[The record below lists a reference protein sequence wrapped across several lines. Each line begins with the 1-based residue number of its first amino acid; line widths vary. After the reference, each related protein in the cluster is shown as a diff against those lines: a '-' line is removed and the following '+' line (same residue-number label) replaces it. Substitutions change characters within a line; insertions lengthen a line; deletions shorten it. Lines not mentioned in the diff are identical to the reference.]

1 LIILQGLECFRRQ
14 RDQCDHIEHCH
25 QSHAQIS
32 QIPDKLICGKSSDKK
47 HNESQ
52 HFIQR
57 LRCPVIPK
65 EVCHIR
71 SCVEQD
77 TQERRETEQK
87 EDHCNEYH
95 AELPEMV
102 LHGGLEKIHSL
113 QPLCHAL
120 RRQQH
125 DHGRTAAD
133 HKRVDKDAQ
142 RLKQSFLCRMADVR
156 CRRGAGCGT

>member
-1 LIILQGLECFRRQ
+1 MDQRLTAIEKRPWHQDRFSSLFSFFHLIFLIILQGLECFRRQ
-14 RDQCDHIEHCH
+14 RDQCYHIEHCH

-77 TQERRETEQK
+77 T
-87 EDHCNEYH
+87 
-95 AELPEMV
+95 
-102 LHGGLEKIHSL
+102 
-113 QPLCHAL
+113 
-120 RRQQH
+120 
-125 DHGRTAAD
+125 
-133 HKRVDKDAQ
+133 
-142 RLKQSFLCRMADVR
+142 
-156 CRRGAGCGT
+156 